1 MVPVLQDAIG
11 IAIAHGLDLPS
22 GTIVLLTVFKN
33 IKPLTFEILETWRVG
48 EAQQVAGGKYRLTIS
63 KGIGGMD
70 VTLDDIVV
78 HQAVDNVGALSIGR
92 AKDQRI
98 P

>member
-1 MVPVLQDAIG
+1 MVALFESVQDRVGKFRNA
-11 IAIAHGLDLPS
+11 ADSL
-22 GTIVLLTVFKN
+22 LLTVFKN

-70 VTLDDIVV
+70 VTPVSDLWI
-78 HQAVDNVGALSIGR
+78 LRPMESIPIATHR
-92 AKDQRI
+92 ATVPESRD
-98 P
+98 

>member
-1 MVPVLQDAIG
+1 VVPVLQDAIG

-48 EAQQVAGGKYRLTIS
+48 EAQQVAGGKYRLAIS
-63 KGIGGMD
+63 KGIGG
-70 VTLDDIVV
+70 VDIAPDHVC
-78 HQAVDNVGALSIGR
+78 ASSR
-92 AKDQRI
+92 R
-98 P
+98 